1 MMARVQFGITNPRGT
16 PLGIVDPAALAE
28 KAEAWGYDSFW
39 VPDLLTTSDLDPL
52 VLLSGA
58 ATRTKSI
65 RLGTSVLILPARPPV
80 QLAKTALSLD
90 AMSNGR
96 LILGTGLG
104 ILRTDLRAAQV
115 GHISRAKLN
124 DEALDV
130 LRLLVHETDVSYQ
143 GEYFNFDS
151 LTILPRPVREDSLP
165 IWTSAYWD
173 GKVLE
178 GPLRRAGRFGDGF
191 LNRAPPRL
199 YKECKDKIS
208 DYAVS
213 FGRDPE
219 SMEWSCLMFAC
230 MGQSREAAWETL
242 SSVVRTAAGRE
253 LTDRDEGCYAF
264 GTVDDCIEGIQRY
277 VDIGLNHI
285 VISAKCPPEQV
296 PEMYEAF
303 AKEVLPQVR

>member
-1 MMARVQFGITNPRGT
+1 MVI
-16 PLGIVDPAALAE
+16 
-28 KAEAWGYDSFW
+28 
-39 VPDLLTTSDLDPL
+39 
-52 VLLSGA
+52 LSGA

-104 ILRTDLRAAQV
+104 IFRMDLRAAQV
-115 GHISRAKLN
+115 GHISRSKLN

-151 LTILPRPVREDSLP
+151 LTILPRPVRENSLP
-165 IWTSAYWD
+165 IWTSAYWN
-173 GKVLE
+173 GKVVE

-191 LNRAPPRL
+191 IYRAPPEL

-219 SMEWSCLMFAC
+219 
-230 MGQSREAAWETL
+230 
-242 SSVVRTAAGRE
+242 
-253 LTDRDEGCYAF
+253 DY
-264 GTVDDCIEGIQRY
+264 
-277 VDIGLNHI
+277 
-285 VISAKCPPEQV
+285 
-296 PEMYEAF
+296 
-303 AKEVLPQVR
+303 

>member
-1 MMARVQFGITNPRGT
+1 MARVKYGVTYPRST
-16 PLGIVDPAALAE
+16 ALDVVEPASLAE
-28 KAEAWGYDSFW
+28 NAEGWGYDSFW
-39 VPDLLTTSDLDPL
+39 VPDLLTTPDLDPL
-52 VLLSGA
+52 VILSGA
-58 ATRTKSI
+58 ATRTKYI

-130 LRLLVHETDVSYQ
+130 LRLLVHETNVSYQ

-208 DYAVS
+208 DYAAS

-219 SMEWSCLMFAC
+219 AIEWGCLMYGC
-230 MGQSREAAWETL
+230 IGPSREDAWQTL
-242 SSVVRTAAGRE
+242 SSVIRQGSGRE
-253 LTDRDEGCYAF
+253 VTDGNEGCYAF
-264 GTVDDCIEGIQRY
+264 GSVDDCIEGIQRY
-277 VDIGLNHI
+277 IDVGLTHI
-285 VISAKCPPEQV
+285 VISMKCPAEQLE
-296 PEMYEAF
+296 EMYEAF
-303 AKEVLPQVR
+303 AKEVLPRVR